1 MSQPEEAGRR
11 KPTPLIPDDAEE
23 DRRPDFPLDDSPSK
37 AVPVPDTP
45 DKRHRRK
52 LEKAKIR
59 FAKWLI
65 WVTLGIMVAIGAV
78 SLWKTTE
85 TIDALMDTV
94 KTIATIALG
103 FVFGRISGDR

>member
-1 MSQPEEAGRR
+1 MTRAKKTGRR
-11 KPTPLIPDDAEE
+11 KPPTIPDDAEE
-23 DRRPDFPLDDSPSK
+23 DRRPNPPIDTSPSRV
-37 AVPVPDTP
+37 VPVPDTP

>member
-1 MSQPEEAGRR
+1 MTRAKKTGRR
-11 KPTPLIPDDAEE
+11 KPPTIPDDAEE
-23 DRRPDFPLDDSPSK
+23 DRRPNPPIDTSPSRV
-37 AVPVPDTP
+37 VPVPDTP
-45 DKRHRRK
+45 GKRHRRK

>member
-1 MSQPEEAGRR
+1 
-11 KPTPLIPDDAEE
+11 
-23 DRRPDFPLDDSPSK
+23 
-37 AVPVPDTP
+37 
-45 DKRHRRK
+45 
-52 LEKAKIR
+52 
-59 FAKWLI
+59 
-65 WVTLGIMVAIGAV
+65 MVAIGAV